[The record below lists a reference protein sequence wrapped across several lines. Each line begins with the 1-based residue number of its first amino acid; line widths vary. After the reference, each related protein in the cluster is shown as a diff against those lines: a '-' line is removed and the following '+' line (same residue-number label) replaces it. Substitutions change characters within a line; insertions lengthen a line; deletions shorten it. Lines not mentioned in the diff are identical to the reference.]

1 MCHNI
6 YYIIK
11 INVND
16 VKYLNFEESINFLKE
31 NNISCLKINE
41 INSISELKKHTH
53 FPYCLK
59 LSSSILH
66 KSEEK
71 AVIIDIFTF
80 AKLLSSF
87 RYLKNILKK
96 NKIPGKIILQN
107 QVEGVELIIGINED
121 KQFGKTILFGTGG
134 IFTEQVNDAKLKLL
148 PLTKKDTI
156 KLIKFTNVYNILKGA
171 RGKKYNLDSLKN
183 LILKISKLSVE
194 KDIKDLDL
202 NPVIINE
209 KDVYIVDARIS
220 L

>member
-1 MCHNI
+1 
-6 YYIIK
+6 
-11 INVND
+11 VND
-16 VKYLNFEESINFLKE
+16 VNYLNFEESINFLKE
-31 NNISCLKINE
+31 NNINCLEINE
-41 INSISELKKHTH
+41 INSISELKKHTN

-71 AVIIDIFTF
+71 AVITDIFTF
-80 AKLLSSF
+80 SKLLSSF
-87 RYLKNILKK
+87 RYLKDILKR
-96 NKIPGKIILQN
+96 NKIFGKIILQN

-156 KLIKFTNVYNILKGA
+156 KLIKSTNVYSILKGA
-171 RGKKYNLDSLKN
+171 RGKKYNLDSLIN
-183 LILKISKLSVE
+183 LILKISKLSLE

-209 KDVYIVDARIS
+209 KDVYIVDARIG